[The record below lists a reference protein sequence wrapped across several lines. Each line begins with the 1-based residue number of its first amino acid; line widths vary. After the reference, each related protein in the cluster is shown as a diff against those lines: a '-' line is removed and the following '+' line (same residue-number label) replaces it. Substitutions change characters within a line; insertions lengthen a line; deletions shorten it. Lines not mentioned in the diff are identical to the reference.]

1 VPSPN
6 GRPCSGRPVAI
17 LWGRMPPK
25 SKSDKLDRELGEL
38 LQELRV
44 ALPGVQV
51 LFAFLLTVPFSQGFT
66 RMSEFQRDLY
76 FAILI
81 STAITSVMF
90 IAPSTYHRLR
100 WRDYDKERLLVTSN
114 HLTIAGAVFLAL
126 SIGGAVYLI
135 GDFMFGA
142 GVASIAAA
150 GIGVLLAWFWF
161 GLPLTR
167 KVREQGSDRG

>member
-1 VPSPN
+1 
-6 GRPCSGRPVAI
+6 
-17 LWGRMPPK
+17 MPQE

-66 RMSEFQRDLY
+66 TMTDVQRNLY
-76 FAILI
+76 FAILL
-81 STAITSVMF
+81 STAVTSAMF
-90 IAPSTYHRLR
+90 IAPTSYHRLR
-100 WRDYDKERLLVTSN
+100 WRDYDKERLLLTAN
-114 HLTIAGAVFLAL
+114 RLTIAGSVFLAL

-142 GVASIAAA
+142 GVAWITAALIAA
-150 GIGVLLAWFWF
+150 LLTWFWF
-161 GLPLTR
+161 GLPLSR
-167 KVREQGSDRG
+167 KFRSESSDR

>member
-1 VPSPN
+1 
-6 GRPCSGRPVAI
+6 
-17 LWGRMPPK
+17 MPRNDE
-25 SKSDKLDRELGEL
+25 SKSERLDRELGEL

-51 LFAFLLTVPFSQGFT
+51 LFAFLLTVPFSQGFAD
-66 RMSEFQRDLY
+66 MSDFQRNLY

-100 WRDYDKERLLVTSN
+100 WRDYDKERLLVTAN
-114 HLTIAGAVFLAL
+114 HLTIAGSVFLAL

-142 GVASIAAA
+142 GVAWIAAA
-150 GIGVLLAWFWF
+150 VIAALLAWFWF

-167 KVREQGSDRG
+167 KVREASGRS

>member
-1 VPSPN
+1 
-6 GRPCSGRPVAI
+6 
-17 LWGRMPPK
+17 MPQE

-66 RMSEFQRDLY
+66 TMTDVQRNLY
-76 FAILI
+76 FAILL
-81 STAITSVMF
+81 STAVTSAMF
-90 IAPSTYHRLR
+90 IAPTSYHRLR
-100 WRDYDKERLLVTSN
+100 WRDYDKERLLLTAN
-114 HLTIAGAVFLAL
+114 RLTIAGSVFLAL

-142 GVASIAAA
+142 GVAWITAALIAA
-150 GIGVLLAWFWF
+150 LLTWFWF
-161 GLPLTR
+161 GLPLSR
-167 KVREQGSDRG
+167 KFSSESSDR

>member
-1 VPSPN
+1 
-6 GRPCSGRPVAI
+6 
-17 LWGRMPPK
+17 MPQE

-66 RMSEFQRDLY
+66 TMTDVQRNLY
-76 FAILI
+76 FAILL
-81 STAITSVMF
+81 STAVTSVMF
-90 IAPSTYHRLR
+90 IAPTSYHRLR
-100 WRDYDKERLLVTSN
+100 WRDYDKERLLLTAN
-114 HLTIAGAVFLAL
+114 RLTIAGSVFLAL

-142 GVASIAAA
+142 GVAWITAALIAA
-150 GIGVLLAWFWF
+150 LLTWFWF
-161 GLPLTR
+161 GLPLSR
-167 KVREQGSDRG
+167 KFSSESSDR

>member
-1 VPSPN
+1 MSETN
-6 GRPCSGRPVAI
+6 E
-17 LWGRMPPK
+17 PK
-25 SKSDKLDRELGEL
+25 SERLDRELSEL

-51 LFAFLLTVPFSQGFT
+51 LFAFLLTVPFSQGFAT
-66 RMSEFQRDLY
+66 LNQFQRDLY
-76 FAILI
+76 FGILL

-90 IAPSTYHRLR
+90 IAPTAYHRLR
-100 WRDYDKERLLVTSN
+100 WRDYDKERLLSTAN
-114 HLTIAGAVFLAL
+114 RLTIAGSVFLAL

-142 GVASIAAA
+142 GVAWIAAA
-150 GIGVLLAWFWF
+150 VIAALLAWFWF

-167 KVREQGSDRG
+167 KFRSESSD